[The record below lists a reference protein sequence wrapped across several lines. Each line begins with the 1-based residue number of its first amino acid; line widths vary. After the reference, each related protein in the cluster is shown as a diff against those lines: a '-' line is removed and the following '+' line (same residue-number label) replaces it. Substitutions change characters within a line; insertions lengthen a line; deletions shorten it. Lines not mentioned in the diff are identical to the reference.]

1 MAATTAHSPANLL
14 VCLGDP
20 LANPG
25 AAVRRNLAASRSDV
39 DRVEDLPQWG
49 IGTVNSGRLPSFTC
63 FAKRREG
70 SISRTASL
78 KGLATTTPLMS
89 RSIEERVM

>member
-25 AAVRRNLAASRSDV
+25 AAVCRNLAASRSDV
-39 DRVEDLPQWG
+39 DRVEDLPEWG
-49 IGTVNSGRLPSFTC
+49 FDTVNSGRLPSFTC
-63 FAKRREG
+63 FAKHREG
-70 SISRTASL
+70 SISPTASSQN
-78 KGLATTTPLMS
+78 LATTTPVMS
-89 RSIEERVM
+89 RSIEEGVM